1 MNEYKCMNCMYG
13 DLSVDDFPCDACYRG
28 SMYELER
35 GARTMS
41 KTYKLKV
48 TEERQSRHDVVI
60 QIDDDTDMDS
70 ICDRI
75 EKMLDYTHGDIWS
88 IGYNTGVKVVEVI
101 KDESLDY
108 RYGVTCYEAE
118 GSYD

>member
-1 MNEYKCMNCMYG
+1 
-13 DLSVDDFPCDACYRG
+13 
-28 SMYELER
+28 
-35 GARTMS
+35 MS
-41 KTYKLKV
+41 KTYKLEV
-48 TEERQSRHDVVI
+48 TEERQYRHDVVI

-101 KDESLDY
+101 KDGSPDY

-118 GSYD
+118 GSENK